1 MKVHDDCLCND
12 IAEKIRCLIL
22 ENKKLHKELD
32 KADNKNLELIEEIN
46 ELQDRIDNTIERIR
60 QHGKITSKYDA
71 ELLEIL
77 MS

>member
-1 MKVHDDCLCND
+1 VHNDCMYND
-12 IAEKIRCLIL
+12 IADKIHHLIL
-22 ENKKLHKELD
+22 ENKKLQTELD

-60 QHGKITSKYDA
+60 QRGKITSKYDA

>member
-1 MKVHDDCLCND
+1 MHNDTMYND
-12 IAEKIRCLIL
+12 IADKIHSLIL

-46 ELQDRIDNTIERIR
+46 ELQDRIDNAIERIR
-60 QHGKITSKYDA
+60 QHGKNLSTYDN